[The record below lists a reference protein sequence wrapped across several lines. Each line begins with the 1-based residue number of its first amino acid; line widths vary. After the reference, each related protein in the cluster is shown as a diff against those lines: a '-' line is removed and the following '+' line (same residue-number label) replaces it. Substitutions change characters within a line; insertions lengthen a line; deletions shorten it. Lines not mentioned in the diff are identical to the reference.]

1 MKPAIVNIQ
10 GKGNHAFRKGPNHL
24 VTMRQVTKHRAVSW
38 KRSYCFTYHFAPTLV
53 NQRSFKHSH
62 FSETPGTDPSR
73 VGIMHW
79 LDGEPLE
86 FLWPRDG
93 ERSTSEEKKHRWTVK
108 L

>member
-1 MKPAIVNIQ
+1 MEKELLLHVPLRSNS
-10 GKGNHAFRKGPNHL
+10 RKSAL
-24 VTMRQVTKHRAVSW
+24 FQ
-38 KRSYCFTYHFAPTLV
+38 
-53 NQRSFKHSH
+53 HSH

-73 VGIMHW
+73 VGIMYW